1 MKILYLIKQEPGET
15 LKQIMDEHKKANEV
29 SVIDLRE
36 NKNYDLIIDTI
47 FSSDKVISI

>member
-1 MKILYLIKQEPGET
+1 MKILYLLKQDPEET
-15 LKQIMDEHKKANEV
+15 LKQIMEEHKKANEV

-36 NKNYDLIIDTI
+36 NKKYDEIIDTI